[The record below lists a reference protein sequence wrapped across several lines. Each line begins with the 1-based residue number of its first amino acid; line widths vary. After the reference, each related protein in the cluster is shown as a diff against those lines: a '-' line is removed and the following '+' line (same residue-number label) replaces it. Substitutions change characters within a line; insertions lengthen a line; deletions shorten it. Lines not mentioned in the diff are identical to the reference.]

1 MYAHMHRRLRTEGGR
16 KREREM
22 QTLSQRESYLS
33 EEEKK
38 KNKQTT
44 ENNPT
49 ALDEASPN

>member
-1 MYAHMHRRLRTEGGR
+1 MYAHTHGRLRTEGGR

-38 KNKQTT
+38 KQT
-44 ENNPT
+44 NN
-49 ALDEASPN
+49 

>member
-1 MYAHMHRRLRTEGGR
+1 MFVCPHAQEAEDRGR
-16 KREREM
+16 QEKREM

-33 EEEKK
+33 EEEK

>member
-1 MYAHMHRRLRTEGGR
+1 MYAHTHGRLRTEGGR

-22 QTLSQRESYLS
+22 QTLSHRESYLS
-33 EEEKK
+33 EEKK
-38 KNKQTT
+38 KNKN